1 MRIAVFYE
9 TWTGHAGQVA
19 GRIAET
25 LRRAGHDVAVKRCR
39 EARSEDLARAE
50 AVLVGASVRVGKH
63 HPKAVS
69 FARANRGILA
79 SKPSAF
85 FSVSL
90 SARRK
95 TPQEAEDLERIL
107 ARFAADTGWEP
118 ARRAAFA
125 GGLHYTKYNFLL
137 RWLMRKIS
145 ASQGN
150 DVDVTRDHVYTDWEA
165 VDRFAEEFAAQGHP
179 EPAAR

>member
-1 MRIAVFYE
+1 MNIAVFYE
-9 TWTGHAGQVA
+9 TWNGHAGRVA
-19 GRIAET
+19 ERIAET
-25 LRRAGHDVAVKRCR
+25 LRRAGHEVNVARCR
-39 EARSEDLARAE
+39 EACARDLTAAD

-90 SARRK
+90 SARQR
-95 TPQEAEDLERIL
+95 TPQEAKDLEGIL
-107 ARFAADTGWEP
+107 ARFSADASWEP

-125 GGLHYTKYNFLL
+125 GGLPYTRYNVLL

-150 DVDVTRDHVYTDWEA
+150 DVDVTRDHVYTDWED
-165 VDRFAEEFAAQGHP
+165 VDRFAGDFAARLQP
-179 EPAAR
+179 EPSAR